1 MIKPWSYESEYK
13 ILNKKILKSLDRV
26 FKSNQLFFGKELD
39 KFEKTFVKSN
49 KSKYGIG
56 VKSGTEALTI
66 ALKALGV
73 SNNDEVITVSNTAI
87 PTISAIKNVGAKVK
101 FVDIDDYY
109 LMNINDLKKKITKRT
124 KAIIA
129 VHLYGQSCDMSKIT
143 S

>member
-109 LMNINDLKKKITKRT
+109 LMNINDLKKKLPKEQ
-124 KAIIA
+124 KQ
-129 VHLYGQSCDMSKIT
+129 L
-143 S
+143 